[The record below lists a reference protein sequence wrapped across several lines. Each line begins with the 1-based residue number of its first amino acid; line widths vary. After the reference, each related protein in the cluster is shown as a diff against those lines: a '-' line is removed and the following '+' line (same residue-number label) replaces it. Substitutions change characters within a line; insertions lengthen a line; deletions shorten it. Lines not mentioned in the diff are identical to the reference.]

1 MKIIIISHEYPPVGG
16 GGANACMNLAR
27 QYAKQGHIVDI
38 VTVWFEGLDEHETIK
53 DSITNGQIT
62 ITRLKAKRKHKE
74 HCSFSEM
81 LDYLKKAI
89 PVADRLEKENN
100 YDICQIF
107 FGIPSGPVGYYLK
120 KKYKLPYVI
129 RFGGGDIPGFQDRFT
144 KVYKLIGPAIKMIW
158 KKADALVAN
167 SIGLKKLAED
177 FYDKKEIL
185 VIPNGADLNAFEEK
199 DNDYKSIAYTEA
211 CHDEN
216 INLLF
221 VSRLIERKGLQ
232 DIIPQLS
239 EIQQQ
244 SQNIGKNI
252 KFQIV
257 GDGPYRETLEKLTEV
272 HKLQDVVAFYGQKNK
287 KELPEF
293 YRNADIFVFPSRKE
307 GMPNVVL
314 EAMSYGLPIL
324 MTPCQGSDE
333 LVDGNGKVAKV
344 YEFGKIL
351 VDMLSKPDELKTM
364 GERSKYLIKEVLSW
378 EKTAEAYMALFDKII
393 VQKEQK

>member
-38 VTVWFEGLDEHETIK
+38 VTVWFDGLDEHETIK

-144 KVYKLIGPAIKMIW
+144 KV
-158 KKADALVAN
+158 
-167 SIGLKKLAED
+167 
-177 FYDKKEIL
+177 
-185 VIPNGADLNAFEEK
+185 
-199 DNDYKSIAYTEA
+199 
-211 CHDEN
+211 
-216 INLLF
+216 
-221 VSRLIERKGLQ
+221 
-232 DIIPQLS
+232 
-239 EIQQQ
+239 
-244 SQNIGKNI
+244 
-252 KFQIV
+252 
-257 GDGPYRETLEKLTEV
+257 
-272 HKLQDVVAFYGQKNK
+272 
-287 KELPEF
+287 
-293 YRNADIFVFPSRKE
+293 
-307 GMPNVVL
+307 
-314 EAMSYGLPIL
+314 
-324 MTPCQGSDE
+324 
-333 LVDGNGKVAKV
+333 
-344 YEFGKIL
+344 
-351 VDMLSKPDELKTM
+351 
-364 GERSKYLIKEVLSW
+364 
-378 EKTAEAYMALFDKII
+378 
-393 VQKEQK
+393 